1 MLDMIPSWH
10 PHQLRHSFATQM
22 RKQDGIECAK
32 ILLGQRTL
40 AAAEIY
46 AERDVTVAAEVAAK
60 VGYFLG

>member
-1 MLDMIPSWH
+1 
-10 PHQLRHSFATQM
+10 M